1 MTPALLAGAAI
12 AGLLIGLSLGMLGG
26 GGSIL
31 AVPVLL
37 ALGQT
42 AGEATTGSLAVV
54 AATSLVGAV
63 AARRGGS
70 TVLVGRGLA
79 FGGLALGGAVA
90 GARAA
95 GAVPDALLLLAFA
108 ALLLLVAGLM
118 VHRQLRARVSR
129 PDHGPGQHR
138 RTVSIDDPIITFSPE
153 FACACPRAVKVLV
166 TATVV
171 GLVTGFLGVG
181 GGFLVVPALVLALG
195 LPMVAAV
202 GTSLVVITVT
212 SLAALLVRLGST
224 AQPDWPL
231 VGLLAALAVV
241 GALVGTWAA
250 RRVEPGRLQAAFT
263 ALLVVVAVWT
273 ASRGLPALA

>member
-1 MTPALLAGAAI
+1 MTPGLLAAAAL
-12 AGLLIGLSLGMLGG
+12 AGLLVGASLGMLGG

-42 AGEATTGSLAVV
+42 AGQATTGSLAVV

-63 AARRGGS
+63 AAQRAGS

-79 FGGLALGGAVA
+79 FGGLAVGGAA
-90 GARAA
+90 LGASAA
-95 GAVPDALLLLAFA
+95 GAVPDELLLLAFA

-118 VHRQLRARVSR
+118 VRRLLRARG
-129 PDHGPGQHR
+129 DAGAMGEHR
-138 RTVSIDDPIITFSPE
+138 RTVRIDDPIITFSPQ

-171 GLVTGFLGVG
+171 GLLTGFLGVG

-195 LPMVAAV
+195 LPMTAAV
-202 GTSLVVITVT
+202 GTSLVAITVT

-224 AQPDWPL
+224 TQPDWSL
-231 VGLLAALAVV
+231 VGLLTGLAVV
-241 GALVGTWAA
+241 GALLGAWAA
-250 RRVEPGRLQAAFT
+250 RRVDAARLQAAFT
-263 ALLVVVAVWT
+263 AVLVVVAVWT
-273 ASRGLPALA
+273 AARGLPAVA

>member
-1 MTPALLAGAAI
+1 MTPGLLAGAAF
-12 AGLLIGLSLGMLGG
+12 AGLLIGLSLGLLGG

-42 AGEATTGSLAVV
+42 AGAATTGSLAVV
-54 AATSLVGAV
+54 GATSLVGGV
-63 AARRGGS
+63 AARRSGT
-70 TVLVGRGLA
+70 TVLLGRGLA
-79 FGGLALGGAVA
+79 FGGLALGGAAV
-90 GARAA
+90 GASAA
-95 GAVPDALLLLAFA
+95 GAVSDAVLLVAFS

-118 VHRQLRARVSR
+118 VRRQLGARS
-129 PDHGPGQHR
+129 GTSGQGEHR
-138 RTVSIDDPIITFSPE
+138 RAVSVDDPIITFSPE

-171 GLVTGFLGVG
+171 GLLTGFLGVG

-195 LPMVAAV
+195 LPMAAAV

-224 AQPDWPL
+224 AQPDWAL
-231 VGLLAALAVV
+231 VTLLTGLAVT
-241 GALVGTWAA
+241 GALIGTWAA
-250 RRVEPGRLQAAFT
+250 RRVDAGRLQAGFT
-263 ALLVVVAVWT
+263 ALLVLVAVWT
-273 ASRGLPALA
+273 AARGLPALT